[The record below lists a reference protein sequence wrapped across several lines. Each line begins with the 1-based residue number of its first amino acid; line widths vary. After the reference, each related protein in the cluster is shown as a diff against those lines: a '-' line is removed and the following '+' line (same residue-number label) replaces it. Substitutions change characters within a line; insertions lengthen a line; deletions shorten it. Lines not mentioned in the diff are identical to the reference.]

1 MFEPFTLVI
10 PADSRFHPMASDVAG
25 RLAELSGGSA
35 AAVSAEVA
43 RALEAVVT
51 GAAPADVV
59 RLTFRQAQREVGVD
73 LTCGSRSKTIT
84 CPL

>member
-10 PADSRFHPMASDVAG
+10 PADPRYHPMASDVAG
-25 RLAELSGGSA
+25 RLAELAGGTA
-35 AAVSAEVA
+35 ASLSTEVVKALQAVIA
-43 RALEAVVT
+43 
-51 GAAPADVV
+51 GAAPADPVH
-59 RLTFRQAQREVGVD
+59 LTFRHADRSVGVD